1 MDTNNTISQ
10 ISTIDSSE
18 LSNVTG
24 GGIPFGAIKGI
35 VKLGAKAVELAPKV
49 GKFIGKAAVETAGF
63 VGIGAAAN
71 SVYHGIT
78 STVDNL
84 KYSLEHFGRPPMG

>member
-18 LSNVTG
+18 LSDVTG

-35 VKLGAKAVELAPKV
+35 VKLGGKAIELAPKV
-49 GKFIGKAAVETAGF
+49 GKFIGKAAVETAGLT
-63 VGIGAAAN
+63 GIGVAAN
-71 SVYHGIT
+71 SLYHGIT
-78 STVDNL
+78 STVDNV
-84 KYSLEHFGRPPMG
+84 KYNLEHMWRPPIG

>member
-35 VKLGAKAVELAPKV
+35 AKLGGKAVKWAAPKV
-49 GKFIGKAAVETAGF
+49 AKYVGEAAGAI
-63 VGIGAAAN
+63 GIGVAAN
-71 SVYHGIT
+71 SFYHGIT
-78 STVDNL
+78 STFDNL